1 VVHDRLR
8 QRDEG
13 CVLPALAFERLA
25 RLGQRFPPKLSL
37 GLHLVPGLA
46 VEGRGEMRL
55 DQHHPERLI
64 APPPT
69 GLYPPSALRG
79 FLKLRLHRRRRFKPV
94 ERAHVSPAQ
103 QGPKRRG
110 PKEREN
116 PAGRAPAPLPLPAP
130 PRGK

>member
-1 VVHDRLR
+1 
-8 QRDEG
+8 
-13 CVLPALAFERLA
+13 
-25 RLGQRFPPKLSL
+25 

-130 PRGK
+130 PRGKLIFQEPLAVFRPARRLSRAGPLAATKESLPPRKP